1 VDPYRPEKPATS
13 GWVKAAIGCALGC
26 GVLVLVGAVVSGL
39 GAWWAL
45 TPGKQH
51 PTTAVA
57 SPAAEGVFQ
66 VGDLGDDPGFTA
78 LLDHF
83 VRETQRSQQ
92 QGMPPW
98 MRQLQQY
105 GQAGSSP
112 SAGFRMML
120 PRQATFALEESD
132 TGDEPAVVVALN
144 PRGLTRMLRAMLPD
158 DAVHGTHRGA
168 ELMRFSDDGYG
179 ALVDG
184 TFLFASEEL
193 ALRGAI
199 DRLHDRSAAPPPP
212 PADLGAPARD
222 WDLTGS
228 VANRHGTLAE
238 MLLGEER
245 QVPGLHRALVGLDL
259 ADRDLLAGRVVVEC
273 SGPEATEAAVAGL
286 EAKVAEL
293 ATRLADDG
301 LVVRRA
307 VRRDPRGVVLDLE
320 VHGLADATTRWVA
333 EAESRDE
340 PEPPAVD

>member
-1 VDPYRPEKPATS
+1 VDPYRTEKPATS
-13 GWVKAAIGCALGC
+13 GWVKAAIGCAVGC
-26 GVLVLVGAVVSGL
+26 GLLVLVGAVLTGV

-51 PTTAVA
+51 TTTAVA

-98 MRQLQQY
+98 MRQLQQF

-120 PRQATFALEESD
+120 PRQATFALEESA

-158 DAVHGTHRGA
+158 EAVHGTHRGS
-168 ELMRFSDDGYG
+168 ELMRLSEDGYG

-184 TFLFASEEL
+184 TFLFASEEA
-193 ALRGAI
+193 ALRGGI
-199 DRLHDRSAAPPPP
+199 DRLLDRGGSPPAPPP
-212 PADLGAPARD
+212 DLGAPARD
-222 WDLTGS
+222 WDLTGTLG
-228 VANRHGTLAE
+228 NRHGTLAE
-238 MLLGEER
+238 MLLGAER
-245 QVPGLHRALVGLDL
+245 QVPGLQRALVGLDL

-273 SGPEATEAAVAGL
+273 SGPEATDAAIAGL
-286 EAKVAEL
+286 EAKAAEL
-293 ATRLADDG
+293 AAKVADDG

-307 VRRDPRGVVLDLE
+307 VRRDPRGAVLE
-320 VHGLADATTRWVA
+320 WEIHGLADATTRWVA
-333 EAESRDE
+333 AAESRDDGE
-340 PEPPAVD
+340 PAIE